1 MKKLTLLLLLMI
13 STNIQADNTPDWEKK
28 WCKPCSS
35 LEDNV
40 TTLCKNDKSKKV
52 CLNGNIWVDYETF
65 HNDITITYLDKSNT
79 SPYTKVSS
87 EHYSDDYPTN
97 VGLKLTSGITNI
109 LFGVV
114 EIPKTIIIYNKCY
127 GLLKASTSG
136 FIQGIVWM
144 GIRTVKG
151 FVDTLFF
158 FMGGGQRFSPI
169 YIWNDFDIKTHG
181 NGDPVSSYSC
191 DKK

>member
-13 STNIQADNTPDWEKK
+13 STNIQADNTPDWEEK

-52 CLNGNIWVDYETF
+52 CLNGGSYIDYETF
-65 HNDITITYLDKSNT
+65 KTAYSGYGVTHQPT
-79 SPYTKVSS
+79 SVEYYP
-87 EHYSDDYPTN
+87 DNYPTN
-97 VGLKLTSGITNI
+97 VGVNLTSGITNI

-114 EIPKTIIIYNKCY
+114 EIPKTIIIYNKCD
-127 GLLKASTSG
+127 GLLKASTVG
-136 FIQGIVWM
+136 FIQGIGKM
-144 GIRTVKG
+144 TLRTFVG
-151 FVDTLFF
+151 FLDTFTFLL
-158 FMGGGQRFSPI
+158 GVRSNLSPI
-169 YIWNDFDIKTHG
+169 YIWNDFDIKTYEK
-181 NGDPVSSYSC
+181 NDPSIWVC

>member
-13 STNIQADNTPDWEKK
+13 STNIQADNTPDWEEK

-52 CLNGNIWVDYETF
+52 CFNGNLWVDYETF
-65 HNDITITYLDKSNT
+65 YNDITYLDKSNT

-97 VGLKLTSGITNI
+97 VGLNLTSGITNTLLGI
-109 LFGVV
+109 L
-114 EIPKTIIIYNKCY
+114 ELPKTIIIYNKY
-127 GLLKASTSG
+127 DGLVKASTLGVLYGMGYMGYRTFSG
-136 FIQGIVWM
+136 FWEI
-144 GIRTVKG
+144 
-151 FVDTLFF
+151 LFF
-158 FMGGGQRFSPI
+158 WTGEQPHIRPI
-169 YIWNDFDIKTHG
+169 YIWNDFSTKT
-181 NGDPVSSYSC
+181 YMIQ
-191 DKK
+191 K